1 MLKTRGRKIIR
12 DVLSRKGRTLL
23 VALSIMIGV
32 FGAVT
37 LISVNDLII
46 SQLKSDINPDEIAMT
61 RVYLTVP
68 TAGTNVLTE
77 EGEDQLLALVR
88 EGRERSVPPPGI
100 AGITQVE
107 GKVLQPIYWQ
117 LPGDERFR
125 EGELLA
131 SSEPF
136 DALQL
141 EPIRLT
147 GGEWPEPG
155 QNRVAI
161 ERRMADEY
169 GLDVGDTLVF
179 RATGTGDIEIQEW
192 TVTGIV
198 FHPYWVGQTN
208 ENADRRVYTWLEDAR
223 QLTQFSGYSEFF
235 LRYVDV
241 NTSEAQSDDLMRTI
255 ARETNYIPTAAWQ
268 DDPDDYTLIRE
279 VQNVTNI
286 LTLLA
291 IVALVVSGFL
301 VTNVINTIVVEQ
313 KGQIGVL
320 KSVGATRWDT
330 FVIFAGIAA
339 VYGILGTIP
348 GVILGI
354 IAGSFMAE
362 QVAPL
367 AFTLIEG
374 FHVSATGIIVG
385 ALMGVL
391 VPVLASLVPVFNAT
405 RVSIREAMTDLGISG
420 RWGTGPLARLINA
433 LPLPIN
439 LRQALSNVSQKKSR
453 LLLTVITLTL
463 AAAAFMGVF
472 AMFTVVNDEI
482 DKMFDTFNYDMV
494 IAPTE
499 AQDYEQVSALIS
511 EVDGAGAVY
520 PGVTFNVKLLDLSGT
535 SIFIS
540 AQGQEELPAI
550 GFDPAD
556 NIVDFTY
563 EAGTGWQDDPER
575 QGIVLTKPAADIA
588 NKTVGDEIVISAG
601 GRSAEFEIIG
611 IASYPM
617 DMAVMRWQDLSRLA
631 GFVDDSGTPDDEN
644 DDIPLPVVYLAA
656 MQDSDPSAA
665 EVDDV
670 ITAVSERL
678 LDVGITANGHN
689 MVAEQEA
696 IGETMQVFNL
706 IFQITSGVMAA
717 VGAIGLLATL
727 SMAVYERQKE
737 IGVMRSI
744 GARSTT
750 IITQFLAEGILIGVL
765 AWALAIPLSYLLALA
780 LLDGMGFADFIE
792 FSYPLWVLGLGLVG
806 MIVIASIASLWPSL
820 SAARRTVSDILRYQ

>member
-141 EPIRLT
+141 EPMRLT
-147 GGEWPEPG
+147 GGEWPQPG
-155 QNRVAI
+155 QNQVAI

-198 FHPYWVGQTN
+198 FHPYWWGRPTKTPIAGSTPGWKMPASSPSFRLFGVLPALRG
-208 ENADRRVYTWLEDAR
+208 R
-223 QLTQFSGYSEFF
+223 QHV
-235 LRYVDV
+235 R
-241 NTSEAQSDDLMRTI
+241 AQSDDLMRTI

-330 FVIFAGIAA
+330 FVIFADRASMA
-339 VYGILGTIP
+339 SWAPFRALSWASSP
-348 GVILGI
+348 GRSWPSRSRRWPSPSSK
-354 IAGSFMAE
+354 ASTCRRPGS
-362 QVAPL
+362 L
-367 AFTLIEG
+367 
-374 FHVSATGIIVG
+374 
-385 ALMGVL
+385 
-391 VPVLASLVPVFNAT
+391 
-405 RVSIREAMTDLGISG
+405 SG
-420 RWGTGPLARLINA
+420 R
-433 LPLPIN
+433 
-439 LRQALSNVSQKKSR
+439 
-453 LLLTVITLTL
+453 
-463 AAAAFMGVF
+463 
-472 AMFTVVNDEI
+472 
-482 DKMFDTFNYDMV
+482 
-494 IAPTE
+494 
-499 AQDYEQVSALIS
+499 
-511 EVDGAGAVY
+511 
-520 PGVTFNVKLLDLSGT
+520 
-535 SIFIS
+535 
-540 AQGQEELPAI
+540 
-550 GFDPAD
+550 
-556 NIVDFTY
+556 
-563 EAGTGWQDDPER
+563 
-575 QGIVLTKPAADIA
+575 
-588 NKTVGDEIVISAG
+588 
-601 GRSAEFEIIG
+601 
-611 IASYPM
+611 
-617 DMAVMRWQDLSRLA
+617 
-631 GFVDDSGTPDDEN
+631 
-644 DDIPLPVVYLAA
+644 
-656 MQDSDPSAA
+656 
-665 EVDDV
+665 
-670 ITAVSERL
+670 
-678 LDVGITANGHN
+678 
-689 MVAEQEA
+689 
-696 IGETMQVFNL
+696 
-706 IFQITSGVMAA
+706 
-717 VGAIGLLATL
+717 
-727 SMAVYERQKE
+727 
-737 IGVMRSI
+737 
-744 GARSTT
+744 
-750 IITQFLAEGILIGVL
+750 
-765 AWALAIPLSYLLALA
+765 
-780 LLDGMGFADFIE
+780 
-792 FSYPLWVLGLGLVG
+792 
-806 MIVIASIASLWPSL
+806 
-820 SAARRTVSDILRYQ
+820 

>member
-23 VALSIMIGV
+23 VAISIMIGV

-61 RVYLTVP
+61 RVYVTVP
-68 TAGTNVLTE
+68 SSGTNVLTE
-77 EGEDQLLALVR
+77 DGEDQFLTLVR
-88 EGRERSVPPPGI
+88 RGREQTVPPPGI
-100 AGITQVE
+100 AGITTVE
-107 GKVLQPIYWQ
+107 GKVLQPVYWQ
-117 LPGDERFR
+117 LPGEDAFR

-141 EPIRLT
+141 EPMRLI
-147 GGEWPEPG
+147 GGEWPQQG
-155 QNRVAI
+155 QNQLVI

-179 RATGTGDIEIQEW
+179 RAVGAGENVTQEW
-192 TVTGIV
+192 TITGIV

-208 ENADRRVYTWLEDAR
+208 ENAERRVYTWLEDAR
-223 QLTQFSGYSEFF
+223 QLVQFSGYSEFF
-235 LRYVDV
+235 IRYVDV
-241 NTSEAQSDDLMRTI
+241 NTSEAQSNDLLRTI
-255 ARETNYIPTAAWQ
+255 ARETNYIPTGVWQ

-286 LTLLA
+286 LSLLA

-320 KSVGATRWDT
+320 KSIGATRWDT
-330 FVIFAGIAA
+330 FVVFAGIAA
-339 VYGILGTIP
+339 MYGLLGTIP
-348 GVILGI
+348 GVILGA

-367 AFTLIEG
+367 AFTFIEG
-374 FHVSATGIIVG
+374 FNVSVTGIVVG
-385 ALMGVL
+385 AAMGIL

-405 RVSIREAMTDLGISG
+405 RVSIRDAMTDLGISA
-420 RWGTGPLARLINA
+420 RWGAGPLARLINA

-439 LRQALSNVSQKKSR
+439 LRQALSNVSQKKGR

-472 AMFTVVNDEI
+472 AMFTVINDEI
-482 DKMFDTFNYDMV
+482 GKMFDTFNYDLV

-499 AQDYEQVSALIS
+499 AQDYERVSAIIA
-511 EVDGAGAVY
+511 EVDGIANVY
-520 PGVTFNVKLLDLSGT
+520 PGVGFNVRVLDLSGT
-535 SIFIS
+535 SLFIG
-540 AQGQEELPAI
+540 ARGQEELEAI
-550 GFDPAD
+550 GFEPAD
-556 NIVDFTY
+556 NIVSFTY
-563 EAGTGWQDDPER
+563 EAGVGLEDAPDGR
-575 QGIVLTKPAADIA
+575 GIVLTKPAADIVG
-588 NKTVGDEIVISAG
+588 KTVGDRVVIAAG
-601 GRSAEFEIIG
+601 GRSAEYEIIG
-611 IASYPM
+611 VASYPM
-617 DMAVMRWQDLSRLA
+617 DIAVMRWQELSRLA
-631 GFVDDSGTPDDEN
+631 GFVDDNGTPDDES
-644 DDIPLPVVYLAA
+644 DDIPLPVIYLASV
-656 MQDSDPSAA
+656 DESDASAA
-665 EVDDV
+665 EVDD
-670 ITAVSERL
+670 IISAVSERL
-678 LDVGITANGHN
+678 LDAGIATNATN

-750 IITQFLAEGILIGVL
+750 IVTQFLAEGILIGVL
-765 AWALAIPLSYLLALA
+765 AWALAVPLSYLLAVA
-780 LLDGMGFADFIE
+780 LLDGMGFADFID
-792 FSYPLWVLGLGLVG
+792 FSYPLWVLGLGLAG